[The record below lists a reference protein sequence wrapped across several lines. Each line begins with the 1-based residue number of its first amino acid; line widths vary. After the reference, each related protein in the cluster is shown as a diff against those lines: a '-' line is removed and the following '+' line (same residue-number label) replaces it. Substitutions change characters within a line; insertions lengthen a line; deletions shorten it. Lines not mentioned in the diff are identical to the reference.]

1 VVYSNRGIGRGIHMY
16 EHRSSQNEMI
26 EEIKAKRELMIN
38 SAYSLGFTSEITIK
52 YSQELDELINEY
64 QKAMEG
70 SSRPNDEI
78 KFAFKQMI
86 MVWPKILV

>member
-1 VVYSNRGIGRGIHMY
+1 MCEYSDTH
-16 EHRSSQNEMI
+16 NEMI

-38 SAYSLGFTSEITIK
+38 SANTRGFTNEMTIK

-64 QKAMEG
+64 QKVMDQI
-70 SSRPNDEI
+70 SRPNEEI

-86 MVWPKILV
+86 MIWPKVLV

>member
-1 VVYSNRGIGRGIHMY
+1 VVYSNGVRGRGIIVCEYSNTH
-16 EHRSSQNEMI
+16 NEMI

-38 SAYSLGFTSEITIK
+38 SANTKGFTNEMTIK

-64 QKAMEG
+64 QKVMDQI
-70 SSRPNDEI
+70 SRPNEEI

-86 MVWPKILV
+86 MIWPKVLV

>member
-1 VVYSNRGIGRGIHMY
+1 MY
-16 EHRSSQNEMI
+16 EYCNNHNEMI
-26 EEIKAKRELMIN
+26 EEIKEKRQLMIN
-38 SAYSLGFTSEITIK
+38 SANSLGFTSEVTIK

-78 KFAFKQMI
+78 KLAFKQMI
-86 MVWPKILV
+86 MIWPKILI

>member
-1 VVYSNRGIGRGIHMY
+1 MCEYSNTQI
-16 EHRSSQNEMI
+16 EMI

-38 SAYSLGFTSEITIK
+38 SANTQGFTNEMTIK

-64 QKAMEG
+64 QKVMDQI
-70 SSRPNDEI
+70 SRPNEEI

>member
-1 VVYSNRGIGRGIHMY
+1 MY
-16 EHRSSQNEMI
+16 EHRISQNEMI

-70 SSRPNDEI
+70 CSRPNDEI
-78 KFAFKQMI
+78 KFTFKQMT

>member
-1 VVYSNRGIGRGIHMY
+1 VFYCNRVIGRGITLY
-16 EHRSSQNEMI
+16 EHRISHNEMI

-38 SAYSLGFTSEITIK
+38 SAYSLGFTSEVTIK

-64 QKAMEG
+64 QKVMEA

-86 MVWPKILV
+86 MVLPKVLV